1 MQDFI
6 YIIILHY
13 DYVSEHERKRKRER
27 IRSKKRLIV
36 LNNSRFEEA
45 TLTHLADHMVKR
57 RNLAVYSHISKEKIS
72 INNNKRKQSPN
83 QCCCCP
89 PSPTHLLF
97 LCHLLYY
104 ILCISNIPYEAQE
117 SKFICFWMWGIY
129 RGEIISFLS
138 AEVVDSVLT
147 PLHHACLPPPDI
159 HAHKRQIIRKG
170 MSGDKHDNGCHTH
183 HDRTFAQQ
191 TQPLWTSTA
200 QSQLFSHSRF
210 CERFQLAVCLQPLL
224 FLLLTNVLS
233 ALQLLSSLCTPLTF
247 FLIKGVCSLG
257 TVLFQGLSTFPKRE
271 ICAKVW

>member
-1 MQDFI
+1 M
-6 YIIILHY
+6 ILY
-13 DYVSEHERKRKRER
+13 LSTRKKESEREWVRKRF
-27 IRSKKRLIV
+27 LV
-36 LNNSRFEEA
+36 LNNNRFEEA
-45 TLTHLADHMVKR
+45 TKDNNKRLTASYATLT
-57 RNLAVYSHISKEKIS
+57 VYSHISKEKIS
-72 INNNKRKQSPN
+72 INNNRRKQSPN
-83 QCCCCP
+83 QCSCCP
-89 PSPTHLLF
+89 PSPPHLLF

-170 MSGDKHDNGCHTH
+170 MSGDKHDNGCHTP

-191 TQPLWTSTA
+191 TQLLRTSTA
-200 QSQLFSHSRF
+200 QSQLFSRNPF

-247 FLIKGVCSLG
+247 FLLKKYV
-257 TVLFQGLSTFPKRE
+257 R
-271 ICAKVW
+271 